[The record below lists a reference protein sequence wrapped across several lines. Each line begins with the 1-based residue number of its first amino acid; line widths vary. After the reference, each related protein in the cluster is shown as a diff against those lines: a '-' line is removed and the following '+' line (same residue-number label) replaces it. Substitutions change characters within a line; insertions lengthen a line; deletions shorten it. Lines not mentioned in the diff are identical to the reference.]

1 MGLFS
6 RGPSIVES
14 FGYAV
19 QAFGTGVLKLDNDVR
34 DRVAPVVVAAAKT
47 YVAKQSFSEQQ
58 KNSTLTMFYIVSGTV
73 GVNPSGQ
80 LDTYGQADEVRE
92 IIESTLPFN
101 TPMVV
106 MGPIRMVIE
115 EYVTGQ
121 NMSEI
126 NYKKFDNSDARQL
139 VSALMTGIEIV
150 NTRCV
155 QEPRK
160 HTQNEVLCLAYFASV
175 IAFYIKEQ
183 LM

>member
-14 FGYAV
+14 LGYAV
-19 QAFGTGVLKLDNDVR
+19 QAFGTGVLKLDDDVR
-34 DRVAPVVVAAAKT
+34 NRVAPISVAAAQT
-47 YVAKQSFSEQQ
+47 YLAKQSLSEEK
-58 KNSTLTMFYIVSGTV
+58 KNSTITMFNIVSGTV
-73 GVNPSGQ
+73 GVNASTQ
-80 LDTYGQADEVRE
+80 LNAYGQADEVRE

-101 TPMVV
+101 MPMVV

-126 NYKKFDNSDARQL
+126 NYEKFDKSDARQL
-139 VSALMTGIEIV
+139 VNALMTAIEIV

-160 HTQNEVLCLAYFASV
+160 HSQNEVLCLAYFASV

>member
-6 RGPSIVES
+6 RGPSMAES

-19 QAFGTGVLKLDNDVR
+19 QAFGTGVLNLDDGSR
-34 DRVAPVVVAAAKT
+34 KRVSPIAVAATKGFISN
-47 YVAKQSFSEQQ
+47 QSYSEEE
-58 KNSTLTMFYIVSGTV
+58 KNSTLTMFNIVSGTV
-73 GVNPSGQ
+73 GVNPSTQ
-80 LDTYGQADEVRE
+80 LNSNGQADEVRE

-101 TPMVV
+101 MPMVV

-126 NYKKFDNSDARQL
+126 NYEKFDKSDARQL
-139 VSALMTGIEIV
+139 VNALMTAIEIV

-160 HTQNEVLCLAYFASV
+160 HSQNEVLCLAYFASV